1 MQRIVA
7 AACVVLA
14 FTAPDG
20 RVVVRIEGDGP
31 VARGQPVP
39 VTVGLAEASHLL
51 VLRIDTEGR
60 ARVLVPA
67 RPWDDSTVGGE
78 IAAGFTADEPDGIGY
93 VLAVASTA
101 PFELAAIAP
110 GGDWDLRGFPGR
122 RVTGDPYAALS
133 RFAAQVAPDE
143 RYDYDI
149 APYHVGRRYDYPR
162 FVCYDCHS
170 AAAPGWDAY
179 GASCTRFG
187 LVVYDDPAHYPY
199 RQYERRAV
207 MPTRPA
213 ALSPRY
219 EFRARE
225 TATPAIVNR
234 RRDAGLERPGP
245 GRTQD
250 EAIPRGDSARPV
262 APARPRSLGEPE
274 LRRRPRPKD

>member
-20 RVVVRIEGDGP
+20 RVVVRIDSEGP
-31 VARGQPVP
+31 LRRGQPVP
-39 VTVGLAEASHLL
+39 FAIELAEPSHLL

-67 RPWDDSTVGGE
+67 QPWDDSIVDGTL
-78 IAAGFTADEPDGIGY
+78 ATAFTTDEPDGIGY
-93 VLAVASTA
+93 VLAVASAA
-101 PFELAAIAP
+101 PFDLAAIAP
-110 GGDWDLRGFPGR
+110 RGAWDLRGFPGR

-162 FVCYDCHS
+162 FVCYDCHA

-179 GASCTRFG
+179 GAACTRFG

-207 MPTRPA
+207 LPTRPTTLA
-213 ALSPRY
+213 PRY
-219 EFRARE
+219 EFRARG

-234 RRDAGLERPGP
+234 RRDPAVARPVPERM
-245 GRTQD
+245 QD
-250 EAIPRGDSARPV
+250 EAVPRRDSVRPAV
-262 APARPRSLGEPE
+262 PAPPRSLGEPQ
-274 LRRRPRPKD
+274 LRRRPPRKD